1 MGIWF
6 IKRPKKVTKKAII
19 VWTESFFMIL
29 DSGFRRNDAKE
40 QTLSFFVTP
49 AKAGVQLKA
58 GKGKAPGINVQ
69 TIMD

>member
-1 MGIWF
+1 
-6 IKRPKKVTKKAII
+6 
-19 VWTESFFMIL
+19 MIL